1 MCIHLQS
8 CHVLFS
14 SHQQAEI
21 VEVSEE
27 EKEEEEEQ
35 EDVEMREPVV
45 RVRDSG
51 VEENG
56 RAVEVRASHR
66 LAESDSES
74 EGEVDEEELA
84 MRRHNLRQKALLKVQ
99 QEEEVNL
106 LSYFHILYRLYVT
119 L

>member
-1 MCIHLQS
+1 M
-8 CHVLFS
+8 
-14 SHQQAEI
+14 
-21 VEVSEE
+21 EVSEE
-27 EKEEEEEQ
+27 EKEEEEDQ
-35 EDVEMREPVV
+35 KDVEMREPVV

-84 MRRHNLRQKALLKVQ
+84 VRRHNLRQKALLKIQ

-106 LSYFHILYRLYVT
+106 QSYFSLTINLYRLSLT